1 MQCNGLLEKNE
12 WVTNETI
19 KRTRISILG
28 FSFFKFQ
35 YNLYMSDT
43 LVSEA
48 MASSTGSEEH
58 QTSSSSMMFKPVSDI
73 QSRLGKVL
81 YTSKNQQKTKKQKHI
96 QNLKH
101 KPSQAP
107 QHRASANSI
116 YRLTYSQNPAL
127 RVLLLFC
134 FVSYRDKLNIHVPVM
149 LPFPSSCTYNES
161 IWCFC
166 LKRKHQV
173 VFHWYQNAQSSHH
186 HHHHLIDQCSIHSV
200 CWQVL
205 FMLMPVTGDA
215 YFLFQF
221 SPL

>member
-1 MQCNGLLEKNE
+1 
-12 WVTNETI
+12 
-19 KRTRISILG
+19 
-28 FSFFKFQ
+28 
-35 YNLYMSDT
+35 
-43 LVSEA
+43 
-48 MASSTGSEEH
+48 
-58 QTSSSSMMFKPVSDI
+58 
-73 QSRLGKVL
+73 
-81 YTSKNQQKTKKQKHI
+81 
-96 QNLKH
+96 
-101 KPSQAP
+101 
-107 QHRASANSI
+107 
-116 YRLTYSQNPAL
+116 
-127 RVLLLFC
+127 
-134 FVSYRDKLNIHVPVM
+134 LNIHVPVM